1 MILVL
6 AHGCFDILHPGH
18 HRYLEAARAMGDK
31 LIVSCSADEYVRKI
45 KPPPRPIQ
53 NEVDRAYQLRN
64 LRFVDE
70 VFISYSDTGVLAILG
85 FRPNIFV
92 RGIDYKNNGINEH
105 EARACRDVGCE
116 IRFTETAKLSS
127 SDYARHL
134 TTMSRL

>member
-1 MILVL
+1 MTLVL

-31 LIVSCSADEYVRKI
+31 LIVSCSADEYIRKI
-45 KPPPRPIQ
+45 KPPPRPVQ

-70 VFISYSDTGVLAILG
+70 VFISYDASGALAIRG

-92 RGIDYKNNGINEH
+92 RGIDYRSTGIDER
-105 EARACRDVGCE
+105 EAQACKDVGCE
-116 IRFTETAKLSS
+116 IRFTDTAKLSS
-127 SDYARHL
+127 GDFVRFA
-134 TTMSRL
+134 